1 MAVMSILL
9 LGASLLLWVRVVA
22 VWNRGNFG
30 FEGMVFLSLAN
41 GVWID
46 CCIGVVQ

>member
-1 MAVMSILL
+1 
-9 LGASLLLWVRVVA
+9 LGKI
-22 VWNRGNFG
+22 G
-30 FEGMVFLSLAN
+30 FEGMIFLSLAN

>member
-22 VWNRGNFG
+22 VWILGKLG

-41 GVWID
+41 GVWTD

>member
-22 VWNRGNFG
+22 VWMFGKLG

-41 GVWID
+41 GVWTD